1 MLTPEAIYFM
11 QTASPSPN
19 YLKILKNEILNIAL
33 QKSFIHT
40 CRHIKTQEKKTQ
52 GNLLRTHRLILKY
65 PFSNC
70 VLFTGISD
78 NTTKFVDSSKTTKV
92 TQTVVHK

>member
-19 YLKILKNEILNIAL
+19 YLKIFKNEILNIAL

-40 CRHIKTQEKKTQ
+40 CRHIKTQEKK
-52 GNLLRTHRLILKY
+52 
-65 PFSNC
+65 
-70 VLFTGISD
+70 
-78 NTTKFVDSSKTTKV
+78 NTRKFVEN
-92 TQTVVHK
+92 TQANPKIAIF